1 MTTEIKKM
9 QEKIRPDYIFEI
21 SWEVCN
27 KIGGIHTV
35 ITTKLKSLHAQYGD
49 HYMFIGPEL
58 NKDTQGNT
66 EFIED
71 KNLFVDWKEHLAKEG
86 IIIRVGRWKIV
97 GEPIAILIDFTAL
110 FSDKNEILAD
120 LWEKYQ
126 LDSIS
131 GQWDYIEPVLF
142 GYAAGKVIDSFD
154 KYYLDFNT
162 KVAAHFHE
170 WMTGAGILYLDS
182 HAAHISR
189 IFTTHA
195 TVLGRSIAGNGLNL
209 YDDMEAYNPDV
220 VSAEF
225 NLKSKY
231 SLEKNAAFHA
241 HVFTTVSEV
250 TAKECE
256 VLIGK
261 KPDLI
266 TPNGFDNGI
275 IPKGKA
281 FKSLRLK
288 SRERMIKVGQALS
301 GKELKEDTFITIIS
315 GRYEYRNK
323 GVDLYLQALKK
334 LKPLIEQGKNVL
346 AYITIPTAHFGP
358 DVNLQKRM
366 NGKDAEIGDARLT
379 HNLMDYHQDAIIQYC
394 NQNGLNNIGGS
405 GLTVIFVPAYLTGN
419 DGIFNISYY
428 DLLAGCDLS
437 IFPSY
442 YEPWGYTPLE
452 SVAFGVP
459 SVTTNLAGF
468 GQWINKEFDVKFG
481 GLTVLERTDENA
493 EEIEDQIVELVLKMV
508 HSTEVERAKVV
519 KESLK
524 ISETA
529 LWSNMVQYY
538 FDAYDLAIARVSD
551 KVEEIPQKVEMILE
565 KTNNLSIQQQPQ
577 WKKVLIKPVLPELIS
592 GLEELAKNMWW
603 TWDSDAR
610 ELFKSLDKKLW
621 FQLEQNPIPLLE
633 EIPPEVLSKLSQDEE
648 FMTRY
653 YRVMG
658 NFKDYIDQPKTS
670 PKEMIAYFSM
680 EFGIDDTLKIFSG
693 GLGILAGDYL
703 KQASDSNVNMVGIG
717 LLYRYGYFKQQIS
730 GIGDQIDNYTPQKFS
745 HIAIKPVRD
754 KNGDWKKIS
763 IALPGRNMDAKI
775 WRVDVGRIPLYLL
788 DTDLE
793 ENQTQDREVTHKLY
807 GGDLENRLKQ
817 ELLLGVGGIRLLN
830 ELEIQPTIFHANEGH
845 AAFNSIE
852 RLNNLVNNHKLN
864 FDDAV
869 EVVRSTTLFT
879 THTPVP
885 AGHDSFD
892 EDLLRRYIPHYSHRL
907 HISWERFINLGR
919 WVENQGGQK
928 FSMSVLA
935 AKLSQEMNGVSQ
947 IHGKV
952 SQDMFSSLY
961 PGYYPDELHINYV
974 TNGVHY
980 PTWTAKEWQSFHR
993 DIFGDD
999 FLSKQDDFDV
1009 WKKIYAVPDEKIW
1022 EVHNLR
1028 KRKLF
1033 SYLKRRLTKEMTAR
1047 QEHPG
1052 HIFNVLQKMDEKALT
1067 IGFARRFATYKRAH
1081 LLFSDIDR
1089 LKKLLADESRPVQF
1103 LFAGKAHPH
1112 DKAGQDLIKRI
1123 VEISRMPDF
1132 VGKIIFV
1139 ENYDID
1145 LAKHLVSGVDVWLNT
1160 PTRPLE
1166 ASGTSGEKAVMNGVM
1181 NFSVLDGWWAEGY
1194 KPGAGWAIDEART
1207 YDNQGMQDMLDAE
1220 VIYNIMETEI
1230 VPAYYNQ
1237 DKEGVSQEWLLHIKN
1252 TFAQIAPNFT
1262 MKRML
1267 DDYFRKFYHGLFKRA
1282 HLIRANSYTYASKV
1296 TAWKK
1301 DILSQWN
1308 NISVI
1313 SETLPQTNQEN
1324 TLNTNDRFIAKI
1336 ELDLNGLSS
1345 KEIGVEILFARKY
1358 DTEVTSIVH
1367 KQELEAS
1374 EKGDI
1379 TTYECDIPIY
1389 RAGVHDYVFRVFP
1402 KSDLIVHQE
1411 EFPLVKWI

>member
-1 MTTEIKKM
+1 MQDIIK
-9 QEKIRPDYIFEI
+9 PDYIFEV

-35 ITTKLKSLHAQYGD
+35 IATKLRSIHDEYGD
-49 HYMFIGPEL
+49 NYIFIGPEL
-58 NKDTQGNT
+58 NMDTKGNT

-71 KNLFVDWKEHLAKEG
+71 PELFAGLKEYLAKEG
-86 IIIRVGRWKIV
+86 IIVRIGRWKIV
-97 GEPIAILIDFTAL
+97 GEPVAILVDFTAL
-110 FSDKNEILAD
+110 FSEKNEILSKF
-120 LWEKYQ
+120 WEDYQ
-126 LDSIS
+126 LDSIT

-142 GYAAGKVIDSFD
+142 GYAAGKVIASFE
-154 KYYLDFNT
+154 KYYLDFST

-170 WMTGAGILYLDS
+170 WMTGSGILYLNTN
-182 HAAHISR
+182 APHISR
-189 IFTTHA
+189 VFTTHA

-209 YDDMEAYNPDV
+209 YDDIEAYNPDV

-231 SLEKNAAFHA
+231 SLEKLAAFNA

-250 TAKECE
+250 TARECE
-256 VLIGK
+256 ALIGK

-266 TPNGFDNGI
+266 TPNGFDSRI
-275 IPKGKA
+275 VPTGKA
-281 FKSLRLK
+281 YKDLRKK
-288 SRERMIKVGQALS
+288 SRKLMLDVGQALS
-301 GKELKEDTFITIIS
+301 GKELNDNTFITIIS

-323 GVDLYLQALKK
+323 GVDLYLDVLKK
-334 LKPLIEQGKNVL
+334 LKPMIKSGENIL

-358 DVNLQKRM
+358 DVNLQKRLK
-366 NGKDAEIGDARLT
+366 GKDSEIGDARLT
-379 HNLMDYHQDAIIQYC
+379 HNLMDYHQDAIINYC

-405 GLTVIFVPAYLTGN
+405 GLTVVFVPAYLNGD

-452 SVAFGVP
+452 SLAYGVP

-468 GQWINKEFDVKFG
+468 GQWVDQEFDIKDNG
-481 GLTVLERTDENA
+481 ITVLERTDENS
-493 EEIEDQIVELVLKMV
+493 EEVINRIVDLVLKMS
-508 HSTEVERAKVV
+508 HDDEKTYAKAV
-519 KESLK
+519 KESQK
-524 ISETA
+524 ISKTA
-529 LWSNMVQYY
+529 LWSHLVKHY
-538 FDAYDLAIARVSD
+538 FAAYDMAIKLTPNKQDELSA
-551 KVEEIPQKVEMILE
+551 QKAGPILE
-565 KTNNLSIQQQPQ
+565 KTNNLTIQQKPQ
-577 WKKVLIKPVLPELIS
+577 WKKVLIKPVLPDSIK
-592 GLEELAKNMWW
+592 GLDDLSKNLWW
-603 TWDSDAR
+603 SWNSEAR
-610 ELFKSLDKKLW
+610 ELFKSIDKTLW
-621 FQLEQNPIPLLE
+621 YRMEQNPIPMLEGISSELL
-633 EIPPEVLSKLSQDEE
+633 IRMTKDED
-648 FMTRY
+648 FMNRY
-653 YRVMG
+653 HRVMSH
-658 NFKDYIDQPKTS
+658 FTDYLSAPKKDDKN
-670 PKEMIAYFSM
+670 MIAYFSM

-717 LLYRYGYFKQQIS
+717 LLYRYGYFKQIIS
-730 GIGDQIDNYTPQKFS
+730 EMGDQIDNYIPQKFS
-745 HIAIKPVRD
+745 HIPLKPVRD
-754 KNGDWKKIS
+754 ENGDWKKIS
-763 IALPGRNMDAKI
+763 IALPGRNMNAKI

-793 ENQTQDREVTHKLY
+793 ENQIQDREVTYKLY
-807 GGDLENRLKQ
+807 GGDWENRLKQ

-830 ELEIQPTIFHANEGH
+830 TLNIQPTIFHANEGH

-852 RLNNLVNNHKLN
+852 RLNNLVNVYKLK
-864 FDDAV
+864 FEDAI

-907 HISWERFINLGR
+907 NISWEQFMNLGR
-919 WVENQGGQK
+919 WIENKSNQK

-961 PGYYPDELHINYV
+961 PGYYPEELHINYV

-980 PTWTAKEWQSFHR
+980 PTWAAKEWQVFHKEL
-993 DIFGDD
+993 FGDN

-1009 WKKIYAVPDEKIW
+1009 WNKIHAVPDETIW
-1022 EVHNLR
+1022 EIHNIR
-1028 KRKLF
+1028 KEKLF
-1033 SYLKRRLTKEMTAR
+1033 TYLKKRLTQEMTTR

-1052 HIFNVLQKMDEKALT
+1052 HVFKVMQKIDTKALT

-1081 LLFSDIDR
+1081 LLFSNLDR
-1089 LKKLLADESRPVQF
+1089 LRKLLTNPEKPVQF

-1132 VGKIIFV
+1132 VGKILFI

-1145 LAKHLVSGVDVWLNT
+1145 LAKHLISGVDVWLNT

-1181 NFSVLDGWWAEGY
+1181 NLSVLDGWWAEGY
-1194 KPGAGWAIDEART
+1194 KPGAGWAIEEART
-1207 YDNQGMQDMLDAE
+1207 YDDQGMQDMLDAE
-1220 VIYNIMETEI
+1220 VVYNLLETEL
-1230 VPAYYNQ
+1230 VPVYYNK
-1237 DKEGVSQEWLLHIKN
+1237 DKNDVSKEWVLHIKN
-1252 TFAQIAPNFT
+1252 TFSQVAPNFT

-1267 DDYFRKFYHGLFKRA
+1267 DDYFSKFYTKLFDRA
-1282 HLIRANSYTYASKV
+1282 HVIRNNNYTYASKV
-1296 TAWKK
+1296 TLWKN
-1301 DILSQWN
+1301 DILEKWHD
-1308 NISVI
+1308 IKVI

-1324 TLNTNDRFIAKI
+1324 ALDTDDNFIARI
-1336 ELDLNGLSS
+1336 ELDLNGLSYE
-1345 KEIGVEILFARKY
+1345 EIGVEILFARKY
-1358 DTEVTSIVH
+1358 NDEITSIIY
-1367 KQELEAS
+1367 KQELEVS
-1374 EKGDI
+1374 VEGDI
-1379 TTYECDIPIY
+1379 TVYSCNIPIY
-1389 RAGVHDYVFRVFP
+1389 RAGVHDFVFRVFP
-1402 KSDLIVHQE
+1402 KSDLIAYNE
-1411 EFPLVKWI
+1411 DISLVKWI

>member
-1 MTTEIKKM
+1 MQQKIK
-9 QEKIRPDYIFEI
+9 PDYIFEV

-35 ITTKLKSLHAQYGD
+35 IATKLKSIQPDYGD
-49 HYMFIGPEL
+49 KYMFIGPEL
-58 NKDTQGNT
+58 NKDTDGNT

-71 KNLFVDWKEHLAKEG
+71 KDLYPDWKESMAKEG
-86 IIIRVGRWKIV
+86 IVIRIGRWKII
-97 GEPIAILIDFTAL
+97 GTPIAILIDFTAL
-110 FSDKNEILAD
+110 FSQKNEILAK
-120 LWEKYQ
+120 LWEEYQ

-142 GYAAGKVIDSFD
+142 GYAAGKVVDSFD

-162 KVAAHFHE
+162 KVTAHFHE
-170 WMTGAGILYLDS
+170 WMTGAGILYLHS
-182 HAAHISR
+182 QAPHISR
-189 IFTTHA
+189 VFTTHA

-225 NLKSKY
+225 NLKSKF
-231 SLEKNAAFHA
+231 SLEKNAAFNA
-241 HVFTTVSEV
+241 HVFTTVSNV
-250 TAKECE
+250 TARECE

-266 TPNGFDNGI
+266 TPNGFDNTMV
-275 IPKGKA
+275 PKGKA
-281 FKSLRLK
+281 YDTIRKK
-288 SRERMIKVGQALS
+288 AREKMIAVGNALS
-301 GKELKEDTFITIIS
+301 SKDLKEDTFISIIS

-323 GVDLYLQALKK
+323 GVDIYLQALKK
-334 LKPLIEQGKNVL
+334 LKPLLKEGKNVL

-358 DVNLQKRM
+358 DVNLQKILK
-366 NGKDAEIGDARLT
+366 GQEADIADARLT

-405 GLTVIFVPAYLTGN
+405 GLTVVFVPAYLKGD

-428 DLLAGCDLS
+428 DLLMGCDLS

-468 GQWINKEFDVKFG
+468 GKWVQQEFKVKFG
-481 GLTVLERTDENA
+481 GLIVLERTDENG
-493 EEIEDQIVELVLKMV
+493 EEIEDELVNLILKLIN
-508 HSTEVERAKVV
+508 SSEQQRAKTV
-519 KESLK
+519 KESLQ
-524 ISETA
+524 ISQTA
-529 LWSNMVQYY
+529 MWSNLVKYY
-538 FDAYDLAIARVSD
+538 FDAYKLAIERSGQ
-551 KVEEIPQKVEMILE
+551 KVEEIPQKEKVVLK
-565 KTNNLSIQQQPQ
+565 KTNNLSIQPQPH
-577 WKKVLIKPVLPELIS
+577 WKKVLIKPVLPELIE
-592 GLEELAKNMWW
+592 GLEVLAKNMWW
-603 TWDSDAR
+603 TWNVQAR
-610 ELFKSLDKKLW
+610 DLFKSIDRDLW
-621 FQLEQNPIPLLE
+621 FQMGQNPIPMLE
-633 EIPPEVLSKLSQDEE
+633 EIRSEVLHKHSKDEV
-648 FMTRY
+648 FMSNY
-653 YRVMG
+653 HRVMG
-658 NFKDYIDQPKTS
+658 SFNDYLSEPKTNN
-670 PKEMIAYFSM
+670 KDLVAYFSM

-730 GIGDQIDNYTPQKFS
+730 GIGDQIDNYYPQKFS
-745 HIAIKPVRD
+745 HLPIRPVRD
-754 KNGDWKKIS
+754 KKGDWMKIS
-763 IALPGRNMDAKI
+763 VALPGRNMDAKI
-775 WRVDVGRIPLYLL
+775 WRVDVGRVPLYLL

-793 ENQTQDREVTHKLY
+793 ENQDQDREVTHKLY
-807 GGDLENRLKQ
+807 GGDWENRLKQ

-830 ELEIQPTIFHANEGH
+830 ELKIQPTIFHANEGH

-907 HISWERFINLGR
+907 HVSWERFMNLGR
-919 WVENQGGQK
+919 WVEDQEGQK

-952 SQDMFSSLY
+952 SQEMFSSLY

-980 PTWTAKEWQSFHR
+980 PTWAAKEWQVFHR
-993 DIFGDD
+993 EIFGDE
-999 FLSKQDDFDV
+999 FMSRQDDFDL
-1009 WKKIYAVPDEKIW
+1009 WKKIYDVPDKQIW
-1022 EVHNLR
+1022 DIRLIR
-1028 KRKLF
+1028 KKKLF
-1033 SYLKRRLTKEMTAR
+1033 TYLKKRLTKEMTTR
-1047 QEHPG
+1047 QELPG
-1052 HIFNVLQKMDEKALT
+1052 HIFTVLQNINENALT

-1081 LLFSDIDR
+1081 LLFSDLDR
-1089 LKKLLADESRPVQF
+1089 LRKLLSNVGKPVQF

-1112 DKAGQDLIKRI
+1112 DRAGQDLIKRI

-1132 VGKIIFV
+1132 EGKILFI

-1145 LAKHLVSGVDVWLNT
+1145 LAKYLISGVDVWLNT

-1207 YDNQGMQDMLDAE
+1207 YDNQSLQDMLDVE
-1220 VIYNIMETEI
+1220 VIYNKIEQEI
-1230 VPAYYNQ
+1230 VPTYYKT
-1237 DKEGVSQEWLLHIKN
+1237 DSQGISKDWVLHIKN

-1267 DDYFRKFYHGLFKRA
+1267 DDYYRKFYNDLFDRA
-1282 HLIRANSYTYASKV
+1282 HLIRAHKYAFASKV
-1296 TAWKK
+1296 NKWKK
-1301 DILSQWN
+1301 DVLSQWN
-1308 NISVI
+1308 NIRVI

-1324 TLNTNDRFIAKI
+1324 TLDTNDNFIAKI
-1336 ELDLNGLSS
+1336 ELDINGLSPS
-1345 KEIGVEILFARKY
+1345 EVGVEILFARKY
-1358 DTEVTSIVH
+1358 DTKITSIVH
-1367 KQELEAS
+1367 KQELEVTVD
-1374 EKGDI
+1374 GDI
-1379 TTYECDIPIY
+1379 TRYECNIPIY

-1402 KSDLIVHQE
+1402 KSDLIVHPN